1 LTRSVAGAKMR
12 EEEEPVGD
20 TDELLRLEYE
30 SASRLLGS
38 LTEIRFKL
46 LALVPSLTGA
56 VVALM
61 SPGRSGV
68 EILAI
73 GGLGLAATSGLL
85 AYELRNGELCRR
97 ATERVGRLESVLFSG
112 GPLVGEGR
120 NPKLFGVIPASHHLG
135 VGLVYGAALGGWVYL
150 VVWGALVAAGA
161 HAHSQAIGVAVGAVA
176 ALAIVREVVVAQ
188 RTEPKPAAAIAPREA

>member
-1 LTRSVAGAKMR
+1 MA
-12 EEEEPVGD
+12 D

-30 SASRLLGS
+30 SASRLLGT

-56 VVALM
+56 VVALV
-61 SPGRSGV
+61 SPGQSGV
-68 EILAI
+68 ELLAI
-73 GGLGLAATSGLL
+73 GLLGLAATSGVL

-97 ATERVGRLESVLFSG
+97 VTDRVTQLESALFSG
-112 GPLVGEGR
+112 SPLVGGEGR
-120 NPKLFGVIPASHHLG
+120 TPKLFGLTPASHHLG

-161 HAHSQAIGVAVGAVA
+161 RGHSQAVGVAVGAIV
-176 ALAIVREVVVAQ
+176 ALAIVREVVVAE
-188 RTEPKPAAAIAPREA
+188 RPEPKPTAVAPSEV

>member
-1 LTRSVAGAKMR
+1 LTRGADGAKMR
-12 EEEEPVGD
+12 VKEAPVAD

-30 SASRLLGS
+30 SAARLLGS

-56 VVALM
+56 VVALI

-68 EILAI
+68 ELLAS
-73 GGLGLAATSGLL
+73 GLLGLAATSGIL
-85 AYELRNGELCRR
+85 AYELRNGELRRR
-97 ATERVGRLESVLFSG
+97 AAHRVNHLESVLFAG
-112 GPLVGEGR
+112 GSLVGGEGR
-120 NPKLFGVIPASHHLG
+120 TPKLFGLTPASHRLG

-150 VVWGALVAAGA
+150 VVWGALVAAGER
-161 HAHSQAIGVAVGAVA
+161 AHSIGVAVGAVV

-188 RTEPKPAAAIAPREA
+188 R

>member
-1 LTRSVAGAKMR
+1 MVA
-12 EEEEPVGD
+12 E

-30 SASRLLGS
+30 SASRLLGG

-56 VVALM
+56 VVALI

-73 GGLGLAATSGLL
+73 GGLGLAATSGVL
-85 AYELRNGELCRR
+85 AYELRNGELRRR
-97 ATERVGRLESVLFSG
+97 ATERVIQLESVLFTS
-112 GPLVGEGR
+112 GPLLGEVRGR
-120 NPKLFGVIPASHHLG
+120 TPKLFGLIPASHQLG

-150 VVWGALVAAGA
+150 VVWGVLVAAGA
-161 HAHSQAIGVAVGAVA
+161 HDHSQDIGVAVGAIA
-176 ALAIVREVVVAQ
+176 AVAIVREIVVAQ
-188 RTEPKPAAAIAPREA
+188 RPEGPAATAPAPSR